1 MWKICLLRDVF
12 ATVPPALLCDK
23 MKLCFLGKVNVKSH
37 KAACLQFEAKQDC
50 FLVQPGLMTQQS
62 CVAWAIR
69 KTKNP
74 LPCQTIHL
82 LSDIKVCMKRGI
94 PGIFSG
100 LREKVQ
106 LHRRT
111 VLGSRPSVT
120 SLGGVLLGRPPQN
133 PFWSRVPLQRPHH
146 TPSPPIKL
154 FPSIPPC
161 LSDPSLLVL
170 FLMPLLG
177 ASGGS
182 RTTAVLIPRLPTS
195 TPTLAKRF
203 LRVPVSYPHYHVA
216 SAEHPH
222 GSHCPGD
229 CTKSS
234 KQDPKVG
241 TVSFKLQTWGLRLR
255 EKLISGRHYKDS
267 QDSSLDLSYS
277 KEQAFPSNTL
287 SWTSPAIK
295 PFMD

>member
-1 MWKICLLRDVF
+1 MPSIRSKTRLFSCPTWPHDPTVLCGLSHKENQKSFAMSNYTSAIRYQSLYENRNSWNLLWLERKSSAPQEDCSRLT
-12 ATVPPALLCDK
+12 ALCDFPG
-23 MKLCFLGKVNVKSH
+23 LSAAREAAPEPLLIPCASTAPSPYTLTSH
-37 KAACLQFEAKQDC
+37 K
-50 FLVQPGLMTQQS
+50 
-62 CVAWAIR
+62 
-69 KTKNP
+69 
-74 LPCQTIHL
+74 TISIH
-82 LSDIKVCMKRGI
+82 
-94 PGIFSG
+94 
-100 LREKVQ
+100 
-106 LHRRT
+106 
-111 VLGSRPSVT
+111 PS
-120 SLGGVLLGRPPQN
+120 
-133 PFWSRVPLQRPHH
+133 
-146 TPSPPIKL
+146 
-154 FPSIPPC
+154 C

-241 TVSFKLQTWGLRLR
+241 TVSFKLQT
-255 EKLISGRHYKDS
+255 
-267 QDSSLDLSYS
+267 
-277 KEQAFPSNTL
+277 
-287 SWTSPAIK
+287 
-295 PFMD
+295 